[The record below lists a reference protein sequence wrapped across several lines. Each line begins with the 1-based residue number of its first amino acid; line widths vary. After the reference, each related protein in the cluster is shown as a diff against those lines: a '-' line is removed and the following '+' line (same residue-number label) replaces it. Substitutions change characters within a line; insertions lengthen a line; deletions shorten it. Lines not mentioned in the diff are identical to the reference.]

1 MSLVLSE
8 FDCPC
13 CGENRMNPRTFD
25 RFVLARDYAQV
36 AFVMNSGWRCK
47 KHNKDVGG
55 KDTSSHPVGFAG
67 DIQSVTSRHRFK
79 ALKALIEAG
88 FTRIGIGKTFIHG
101 DDDPNK
107 DPAVMWLY

>member
-1 MSLVLSE
+1 MSLVISE

-25 RFVLARDYAQV
+25 RAVLGRDIAQV
-36 AFVMNSGWRCK
+36 AWQINSGWRCIP
-47 KHNKDVGG
+47 HNEEVGG
-55 KDTSSHPVGFAG
+55 KDDSSHLNGTG
-67 DIQSVTSRHRFK
+67 LDIRSVTSRHRFK
-79 ALKALIEAG
+79 TVSALMDVG
-88 FTRIGIGKTFIHG
+88 FTRIGIGRSFIHG